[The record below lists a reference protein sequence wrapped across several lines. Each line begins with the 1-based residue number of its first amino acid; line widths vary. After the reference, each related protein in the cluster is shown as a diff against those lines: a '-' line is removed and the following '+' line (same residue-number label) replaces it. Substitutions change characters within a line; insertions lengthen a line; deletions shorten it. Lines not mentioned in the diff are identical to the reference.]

1 MSLSAGLPIAPYGL
15 YAIYEAAALIRL
27 YYHETAARLG
37 RLLSGGN
44 NDVILVYRD
53 YGIVSGYR
61 SDCSGG
67 RWQNGGEA
75 GKVVNEIKLI
85 TIHKRNVEIL
95 NAQKARLGLHC
106 PLYLET
112 QLEHEINAIKELE
125 DTLRRRLHALLEK
138 AAVYGISADPSIS
151 IEIEDIQKYFE
162 VEVE

>member
-1 MSLSAGLPIAPYGL
+1 M
-15 YAIYEAAALIRL
+15 
-27 YYHETAARLG
+27 
-37 RLLSGGN
+37 
-44 NDVILVYRD
+44 
-53 YGIVSGYR
+53 
-61 SDCSGG
+61 
-67 RWQNGGEA
+67 
-75 GKVVNEIKLI
+75 VNEIKLI